1 MQITNFISNLAMP
14 MIILLIL
21 IYGVKE
27 KNKVFDTFLDGVKEG
42 IETTFSIFPTLIGL
56 FVAIGALRSSG
67 VLDLIINLA
76 SPVLNMVHFPSELM
90 PLAMLRPISGSASI
104 AVATDIMKNCGVDSL
119 VGMMASTIMGS
130 TETTLYTIAI
140 YTSVVKIKK
149 TRGVLIA
156 ALVGDVVRNV
166 DFCSILSNFVVKKLL
181 TNEIKCSIIIT

>member
-14 MIILLIL
+14 MIILLIV

-76 SPVLNMVHFPSELM
+76 SPVLNMVHFPSEQTELK
-90 PLAMLRPISGSASI
+90 LKLTSSSAS
-104 AVATDIMKNCGVDSL
+104 AVFQQC
-119 VGMMASTIMGS
+119 
-130 TETTLYTIAI
+130 
-140 YTSVVKIKK
+140 
-149 TRGVLIA
+149 
-156 ALVGDVVRNV
+156 
-166 DFCSILSNFVVKKLL
+166 
-181 TNEIKCSIIIT
+181 

>member
-14 MIILLIL
+14 MIILLIV

-42 IETTFSIFPTLIGL
+42 IETTFTTLIGL

-76 SPVLNMVHFPSELM
+76 SPVLNMAHFPSELM

-140 YTSVVKIKK
+140 YTSCIKVRK
-149 TRGVLIA
+149 TRYIIVASLIA
-156 ALVGDVVRNV
+156 DVVGIV
-166 DFCSILSNFVVKKLL
+166 TSVVACR
-181 TNEIKCSIIIT
+181 IMS

>member
-1 MQITNFISNLAMP
+1 MKITNFISNLAMP
-14 MIILLIL
+14 MIILLIV

-42 IETTFSIFPTLIGL
+42 IEITFSIFPTLIGL

-76 SPVLNMVHFPSELM
+76 SPILNMVHFPSELM

-140 YTSVVKIKK
+140 YTSCIKVRK
-149 TRGVLIA
+149 TRYIIVASLIA
-156 ALVGDVVRNV
+156 DVVGIV
-166 DFCSILSNFVVKKLL
+166 TSVVACR
-181 TNEIKCSIIIT
+181 IMS